1 MKKGVDY
8 IGVAVGAMV
17 FNQAGQVLI
26 AHRGPKAKNESGKW
40 EFPGG
45 SVEMFESLEEAIHR
59 EIREEFGIEVKIV
72 EMLDVVD
79 HILKEENQH
88 WIGIA
93 YIAEHISG
101 ELQLKEPEKID
112 AAKWVNLTDLDQY
125 TLTKPTQSNLIA
137 YYRK

>member
-17 FNQAGQVLI
+17 FNQAGQVLL
-26 AHRGPKAKNESGKW
+26 AHRGPKAKNETDKW

-45 SVEMFESLEEAIHR
+45 GVEMFESLEEAIHR
-59 EIREEFGIEVKIV
+59 EIQEEFGIEVKIV

-112 AAKWVNLTDLDQY
+112 VAKWVNLTDLDQY
-125 TLTKPTQSNLIA
+125 SLTKPTQSNLIA

>member
-17 FNQAGQVLI
+17 FNQAGQVLL
-26 AHRGPKAKNESGKW
+26 AYRGPKAKNETGKW

-45 SVEMFESLEEAIHR
+45 GVEMFESLEKAIHR

-112 AAKWVNLTDLDQY
+112 EAKWVNLTDLDQY
-125 TLTKPTQSNLIA
+125 SLTKTTQSNLIA